1 MILKFDSFNGIITLY
16 YNNLLV
22 KSTSKQTVL

>member
-16 YNNLLV
+16 YKNLLV
-22 KSTSKQTVL
+22 KSTGKQTML